1 MHNPFE
7 TSLAVLDHYC
17 YTSRTAKI
25 EVHNTRE
32 ILKITD
38 VIGTI
43 KGALEPGMLHEFK
56 ISALSL
62 WPFGPLW

>member
-1 MHNPFE
+1 MHNPFG

-43 KGALEPGMLHEFK
+43 KGALEPGMLHEF
-56 ISALSL
+56 
-62 WPFGPLW
+62 